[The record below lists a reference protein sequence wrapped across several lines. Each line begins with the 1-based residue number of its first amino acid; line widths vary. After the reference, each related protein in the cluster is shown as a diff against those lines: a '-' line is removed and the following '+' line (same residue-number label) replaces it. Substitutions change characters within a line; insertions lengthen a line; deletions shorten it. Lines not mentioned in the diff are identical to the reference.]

1 MFQREY
7 QDPLEKN
14 ALPYGGGVEGVAP
27 INNWMSIYLD
37 TPYLPIFY
45 LMFSVGYPN
54 TIKC

>member
-1 MFQREY
+1 MFQREFE
-7 QDPLEKN
+7 DSLEKN

-37 TPYLPIFY
+37 APYLPIYY

-54 TIKC
+54 TIK